1 MESAKLTQ
9 QKNSDK
15 DSTFVDAVTSLL
27 TLKLAVVAYQGAVF
41 EMRRNRRGYLRKAAV
56 FLDGEL
62 EKMLPAMTS
71 FLAVVRA
78 GILLQPAPTEE
89 SLREYNKAIPG
100 VLEPYR
106 AIRLRRDTINSLKKW
121 LDSPQQTVCG
131 YCGRLFLPARGIKG
145 YCSEKC
151 KTGNHNRQQFEKRMG
166 R

>member
-41 EMRRNRRGYLRKAAV
+41 EMRRSRRGYLRKAAV

-89 SLREYNKAIPG
+89 SLREYN
-100 VLEPYR
+100 
-106 AIRLRRDTINSLKKW
+106 
-121 LDSPQQTVCG
+121 
-131 YCGRLFLPARGIKG
+131 
-145 YCSEKC
+145 
-151 KTGNHNRQQFEKRMG
+151 
-166 R
+166 